1 MSIQRFQLLE
11 CNDYIAHFNEIKT
24 WFEEN
29 MPNFFTS
36 IDIDDSSAASSYKNR
51 GAILNFYEG
60 ENISKSFITTHA
72 NTATENARYTRFLV
86 RNKISGGTYTNIRG
100 TIYPQDYLSDSR
112 ISAPEYY
119 NFIYE
124 IIKITENAVAFS
136 LCNNYELDPE
146 YRRPGIIMFI
156 KTHTGDIATLMPLIG
171 YSIGAPIYTFY
182 DNTRKTFEENNLL
195 VLTKGSSQYISS
207 FNYAVSGFTKS
218 VFTPI
223 PVPGTN
229 DYIPYVHILEN
240 TSVQLDVSSDCTV
253 KIGLREYYY
262 NGVIM
267 VETQ

>member
-1 MSIQRFQLLE
+1 MGIERFLIGNP
-11 CNDYIAHFNEIKT
+11 NDYTAMFNDIKT

-29 MPNFFTS
+29 MPNFFDN
-36 IDIDDSSAASSYKNR
+36 IEVDDSLAVTSYNNR

-60 ENISKSFITTHA
+60 ENISKSFITTYA
-72 NTATENARYTRFLV
+72 NTATEDARYTRFLV

-100 TIYPQDYLSDSR
+100 TQYPQSNLSESR

-136 LCNNYELDPE
+136 LCNNYELDPK

-171 YSIGAPIYTFY
+171 YSIGAPIYTYY
-182 DNTRKTFEENNLL
+182 DDTHKTFQENNLL
-195 VLTKGSSQYISS
+195 VLTKGSSQYISA

-240 TSVQLDVSSDCTV
+240 TSVQLDVGSDCTV